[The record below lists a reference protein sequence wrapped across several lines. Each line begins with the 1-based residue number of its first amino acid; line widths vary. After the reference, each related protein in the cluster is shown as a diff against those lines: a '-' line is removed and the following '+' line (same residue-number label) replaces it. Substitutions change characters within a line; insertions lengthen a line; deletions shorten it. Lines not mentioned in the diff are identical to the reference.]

1 MRGGRVGQSDR
12 AGAAA
17 PVGSAEAGR
26 RQQGTAMQRF
36 PRGYFTAPTGQ
47 VHFRRAGPPG
57 GEPLLLL
64 HQSPLSSVQFEAV
77 LPGLRFRGFDA
88 VALDMPGFG
97 MSDAAPEGATLAHY
111 ASILPAALGHFG
123 WSSSHLVGHHTGAVI
138 AAEFAAA
145 EPARTRR
152 LVLNGFPLLSQA
164 EREHFATFYFGPK
177 DPVPDGTH
185 LLTAWHNRL
194 RSTPGWTDLALM
206 HRYTV
211 EGLYRG
217 ETNWKAFPLVIGAD
231 LGGQLAALQVPT
243 LLLTNT
249 GEDLYEATQRSCEL
263 RPGFFAYR
271 ALQGG
276 THDIIDEQPEAWIA
290 AVSDFL
296 GAKGA

>member
-1 MRGGRVGQSDR
+1 M
-12 AGAAA
+12 
-17 PVGSAEAGR
+17 
-26 RQQGTAMQRF
+26 TRF
-36 PRGYFTAPTGQ
+36 PRGYFPGPTGL
-47 VHFRRAGPPG
+47 VHYRRAAPAG

-77 LPGLRFRGFDA
+77 LPGLAARGFDA

-97 MSDAAPEGATLAHY
+97 MSDDAPEGASLADY
-111 ASILPAALGHFG
+111 ATILPAALAHFG

-145 EPARTRR
+145 QPARTRR
-152 LVLNGFPLLSQA
+152 LVLNGYPLLTQA
-164 EREHFATFYFGPK
+164 ERDHFATFYFGPK
-177 DPVPDGTH
+177 EPTADGTH
-185 LLTAWHNRL
+185 LLTAWQNRL

-217 ETNWKAFPLVIGAD
+217 ASNWKAFPLVIGAD

-249 GEDLYEATQRSCEL
+249 GEDLYEATQRSRDL
-263 RPGFFAYR
+263 RPDFFAYR

-276 THDIIDEQPEAWIA
+276 THDIIDEQPEAWVA
-290 AVSDFL
+290 AVADFL
-296 GAKGA
+296 GATRA